1 MGAMA
6 PLELIYVTSD
16 ELLRDSSKLQL
27 LLLGHLLFYDSID
40 CAVVALA
47 TLLIKF
53 GRQYFSSD
61 VHGYPAS

>member
-1 MGAMA
+1 M
-6 PLELIYVTSD
+6 TSD

-40 CAVVALA
+40 CAVVALV

-53 GRQYFSSD
+53 GPRQYFSSD
-61 VHGYPAS
+61 VHGNPAS